1 MKDKKQVKDTS
12 TMTTEERVK
21 HSLMKRKKRAL
32 IKRITTL
39 VVWLIII
46 ALLVFTFISFQRTGS
61 WWWASKSGADTAS
74 VALKE
79 ITVDELTITQTIDLS
94 GIVEPYD
101 IQRVVFR
108 STGAVTGVFV
118 KEGDSV
124 KKGDLLATI
133 DDTSQQ
139 YEIANI
145 KNLIASAKLEGSV
158 NQVTLYEMQLKLRQ
172 NLLDYTRITANFDGV
187 VASLSL
193 DEGDWAEAGAVVMIL
208 VDTSRLKATVEIDE
222 IDMQSVTTGMT
233 ATLDFDAIPNE
244 KIDAVVDYIPLLG
257 RTTTQGIGVMDVEL
271 IIDNPPKGISSGYTF
286 AGTLNASE
294 EKIALVI
301 PSIAITTDT
310 SGVSTVRKK
319 GPDGNPIK
327 VTIKVAYLGEG
338 MSEVLSGG
346 LKKGD
351 VVLLTSTN
359 PTSTSG
365 LSFGMPPG
373 SGQGRR

>member
-1 MKDKKQVKDTS
+1 MKNRKEKKDTS

-21 HSLMKRKKRAL
+21 MSLAKRKKRAFIKKIITL
-32 IKRITTL
+32 I
-39 VVWLIII
+39 VWLIII
-46 ALLVFTFISFQRTGS
+46 ALLVFTFISFQQTGS
-61 WWWASKSGADTAS
+61 WWWASKRDANAAS
-74 VALKE
+74 VAPKE
-79 ITVDELTITQTIDLS
+79 VTVDELTITQTIDLS

-101 IQRVVFR
+101 IQKVVFR

-172 NLLDYTRITANFDGV
+172 NLLDYTRIRANFDGV

-244 KIDAVVDYIPLLG
+244 KVEAIVDYIPLLG
-257 RTTTQGIGVMDVEL
+257 RTTTQGIGVKDVEL
-271 IIDNPPKGISSGYTF
+271 LIDNPPLGISSGYTF
-286 AGTLNASE
+286 AGTLNVSE
-294 EKIALVI
+294 EKVALVI
-301 PSIAITTDT
+301 PSIAITTDS
-310 SGVSTVRKK
+310 SGVSSVRKK
-319 GPDGNPIK
+319 GVDGNPVK

-351 VVLLTSTN
+351 VILLGSTTPN
-359 PTSTSG
+359 SNSAIR
-365 LSFGMPPG
+365 FGMPPG
-373 SGQGRR
+373 QGRR

>member
-1 MKDKKQVKDTS
+1 MKNRKEKKDTS

-21 HSLMKRKKRAL
+21 MSLAKRKKRAFIKKIITL
-32 IKRITTL
+32 I
-39 VVWLIII
+39 VWLIII
-46 ALLVFTFISFQRTGS
+46 ALLVFTFISFQQTGS
-61 WWWASKSGADTAS
+61 WWWASKRDANAAS
-74 VALKE
+74 VAPKE
-79 ITVDELTITQTIDLS
+79 VTVDELTITQTIDLS

-101 IQRVVFR
+101 IQKVVFR

-172 NLLDYTRITANFDGV
+172 NLLDYTRIRANFDGV

-244 KIDAVVDYIPLLG
+244 KVEAIVDYIPLLG
-257 RTTTQGIGVMDVEL
+257 RTTTQGIGVKDVEL
-271 IIDNPPKGISSGYTF
+271 LIDNPPLGISSGYTF
-286 AGTLNASE
+286 AGTLNVSE
-294 EKIALVI
+294 EKVALVI
-301 PSIAITTDT
+301 PSIAITTDS
-310 SGVSTVRKK
+310 SGVSSVRKK
-319 GPDGNPIK
+319 GADGNPVK

-351 VVLLTSTN
+351 VILLGSTTPN
-359 PTSTSG
+359 SNSAIR
-365 LSFGMPPG
+365 FGMPPG
-373 SGQGRR
+373 QGRR